1 MCLRSLKH
9 NTVKMKTLIIDS
21 NNLIHRTFWTAKNQ
35 ANRSEGVNLAN
46 LHIYF
51 TLNAIYSYVNK
62 YKPDKTIAVWDEK
75 LDYQVNVRKTE
86 FAGYKGNRSN
96 DSTPHENNGTIKTML
111 SYLSVPSI
119 FPRELEADDIVAYI
133 CKNTA
138 GRKVIASVDQ
148 DFLQLVNEETILF
161 DPIRKKEFTHDKF
174 EEMTG
179 NTLDDW
185 MTAKCLRGD
194 KSDNVPGIPGFGKVK
209 VKKYLDGEIALNE
222 EQQQTFDANLSLF
235 SLDKIDGMENE
246 SKYYQDQLDVPVNSD
261 WSSFIKEC
269 KHRDFH
275 RILNKQESW
284 HTLFLLGNKLQSLLG

>member
-86 FAGYKGNRSN
+86 FAGY
-96 DSTPHENNGTIKTML
+96 
-111 SYLSVPSI
+111 
-119 FPRELEADDIVAYI
+119 
-133 CKNTA
+133 KNTA